1 MKEVIDNKRI
11 ARNTLLLYFRLFF
24 MVVIQLYT
32 VPVLL
37 DQLGVEEYGLYN
49 VIGSIMA
56 LVALV
61 GFLTSG
67 CQRFFSF
74 AIGEDNQ
81 EKLKNLFI
89 TTRTI
94 NVILTIVV
102 LLFLE
107 VVGIWFINNEMKIP
121 EGRHE
126 AAIWVFE
133 FSTIAFCI
141 NLLST
146 PYKALVVAH
155 EKMDYY
161 ACVSIGSSLFKLL
174 AALILQFISYDILI
188 FYAFTILLIQV
199 VERLVDQYYCYI
211 HFPESRSARLYMDR
225 KEGRELLIYSGYN
238 IIGGIAF
245 TLRSQGMNV
254 LINLFFGTIL
264 NAAHAIS
271 VQINSVVSQ
280 LVGNLYQASRPQI
293 TKAFACG
300 DSDGMWR
307 LVFRTSLLAY
317 YLVMTMSVI
326 AIFELPT
333 ILNLWLHEVPEYTVE
348 ITRVVLI
355 CLILETITNQLI
367 SVLQAMNKI
376 KECQLTSCVI
386 LLMNLP
392 LAYLVLK
399 YNSSEVMYPY
409 YIQLFLSV
417 LYVASIV
424 IVTNRVAQLKIYDFF
439 KKILLREVII
449 TLITVVTVSCLSYYF
464 DPSIYRVMLVMIF
477 TIVVMLI
484 SVLLFG
490 FEKSDLC
497 MIRFQMRKTLKKYI

>member
-1 MKEVIDNKRI
+1 MKPVIDNKRI

-107 VVGIWFINNEMKIP
+107 VVGIWFMNNEMKIP

-146 PYKALVVAH
+146 PYKALVIAH

-174 AALILQFISYDILI
+174 AALILQFISYDLLI

-199 VERLVDQYYCYI
+199 VERLVDQCYCYI

-409 YIQLFLSV
+409 YIQFFLSV

-424 IVTNRVAQLKIYDFF
+424 IVSNRVVQLKIYDFF
-439 KKILLREVII
+439 KNILLREVVI
-449 TLITVVTVSCLSYYF
+449 TLVAIATASCLSYYF
-464 DPSIYRVMLVMIF
+464 NPSIYRVILV
-477 TIVVMLI
+477 TVCRVVVMLVSI
-484 SVLLFG
+484 LLFG
-490 FEKSDLC
+490 FEKADLC
-497 MIRFQMRKTLKKYI
+497 KIRFQMRKTLKKII

>member
-1 MKEVIDNKRI
+1 MKPVIDNKRI
-11 ARNTLLLYFRLFF
+11 ARNTILLYFRLFIIII
-24 MVVIQLYT
+24 IQLYT
-32 VPVLL
+32 VPILL
-37 DQLGVEEYGLYN
+37 EQLGIEDYGLYN

-74 AIGEDNQ
+74 AIGENNQ
-81 EKLKNLFI
+81 EKLKNLFV
-89 TTRTI
+89 TTRSI
-94 NVILTIVV
+94 NVILTIVI

-107 VVGIWFINNEMKIP
+107 VVGIWFIYNEMKIP
-121 EGRHE
+121 EGRYE

-146 PYKALVVAH
+146 PYKALVIAH

-161 ACVSIGSSLFKLL
+161 ACISIGSSLFKLL
-174 AALILQFISYDILI
+174 AAIILQFISYDLLI
-188 FYAFTILLIQV
+188 FYAFTILIIQIA
-199 VERLVDQYYCYI
+199 ERLADQCYCYI
-211 HFPESRSARLYMDR
+211 HFPESRSARFYLDR
-225 KEGRELLIYSGYN
+225 KEGAELLIYSGYN
-238 IIGGIAF
+238 IIGGIAL

-254 LINLFFGTIL
+254 LINIFFGTIL

-293 TKAFACG
+293 TKAFASG

-333 ILNLWLHEVPEYTVE
+333 ILDLWLQEVPIYTVN
-348 ITRVVLI
+348 ISRVVLI

-367 SVLQAMNKI
+367 SVFQAMNKI
-376 KECQLTSCVI
+376 KEYQLTSSIII
-386 LLMNLP
+386 LLNLP
-392 LAYLVLK
+392 LAYFVLK

-439 KKILLREVII
+439 KNILLREVII
-449 TLITVVTVSCLSYYF
+449 TLVAVSTASCLSYYF
-464 DPSIYRVMLVMIF
+464 SPSIYRVILVTVC

-497 MIRFQMRKTLKKYI
+497 IIRLQIRKTLEK

>member
-1 MKEVIDNKRI
+1 MKPVIDNKRI

-107 VVGIWFINNEMKIP
+107 VVGIWFMNNEMKIP

-146 PYKALVVAH
+146 PYKALVIAH

-174 AALILQFISYDILI
+174 AALILQFISYDLLI

-199 VERLVDQYYCYI
+199 VERLVDQCYCYI

-409 YIQLFLSV
+409 YIQFFLSV

-424 IVTNRVAQLKIYDFF
+424 IVSNRVVQLKIYDFF
-439 KKILLREVII
+439 KNILLREVVI
-449 TLITVVTVSCLSYYF
+449 TLVAIATASCLSYYF
-464 DPSIYRVMLVMIF
+464 NPSIYRVILV
-477 TIVVMLI
+477 TVCTVVVMLVSI
-484 SVLLFG
+484 LLFG
-490 FEKSDLC
+490 FEKADLC
-497 MIRFQMRKTLKKYI
+497 KIRFQMRKTLKKII